1 MSEPTPR
8 PVRGIREIYRIGMGP
23 SSSHSMGPRR
33 AAELFRDGSGKGAAR
48 YRVTLYGSL
57 AATGKGHL
65 TDVAVR
71 EALKPAECKIIW
83 KPETFLPQH
92 PNGMTL
98 EALDSCGGTAAE
110 WTVFSTGGGELTD
123 ENGVVGEGERVVYP
137 FRNMEELLAHC
148 ARESISIWRAVENF
162 EPGVRPW
169 LAGIWRAM
177 VESVERG
184 LGIEGVL
191 PGPLKVTRRAPDK
204 YRRAAEMKGPLRE
217 TGFISAY
224 ALAVIEENAAGGTIV
239 TAPTCGSAG
248 VLPGL
253 LYYFQEREC
262 VPENDILSALATA
275 GIVGAFIKAN
285 ASISG
290 AQVGC
295 QGEVGAASSMAA
307 AAAAQIMGGT
317 PRQVEY
323 AAEMAMEH
331 SLGMTCD
338 PILGYVQIPCIER
351 NAAGA
356 TRAFTSAGYAIQGDG
371 SHRISFDEVIE
382 TMRRTGEDM
391 SADYRETSRA
401 GLAALKRRRTRR

>member
-1 MSEPTPR
+1 MEERIQP

-33 AAELFRDGSGKGAAR
+33 AAEIFRDGPGKGAAR

-65 TDVAVR
+65 TDVAVH
-71 EALKPAECKIIW
+71 EALRPAECRIIW
-83 KPETFLPQH
+83 KPETFLPRH
-92 PNGMTL
+92 PNGLRL
-98 EALDSCGGTAAE
+98 EALDSRGKSVAD

-123 ENGVVGEGERVVYP
+123 DTGVVGESERVVYP
-137 FRNMEELLAHC
+137 FQHLDDLLLVCAEEQKA
-148 ARESISIWRAVENF
+148 IWQVVEAL
-162 EPGVRPW
+162 EGDIRPW
-169 LAGIWRAM
+169 LGGIWRAM
-177 VESVERG
+177 VQSVERG
-184 LGIEGVL
+184 LGLEGVL

-253 LYYFQEREC
+253 LYYLHAREG
-262 VPENDILSALATA
+262 VPEADILNALIAA
-275 GIVGAFIKAN
+275 GAVGAFIKAN

-295 QGEVGAASSMAA
+295 QGEVGAACSMAA
-307 AAAAQIMGGT
+307 AAAAQVLGGT

-356 TRAFTSAGYAIQGDG
+356 TRAFTSAGYALQGDG
-371 SHRISFDEVIE
+371 THRISFDEVIE

-401 GLAALKRRRTRR
+401 GLAALRRRGR

>member
-1 MSEPTPR
+1 MNRRNSK
-8 PVRGIREIYRIGMGP
+8 PVRGLREIYRIGMGP

-33 AAELFRDGSGKGAAR
+33 AAGIFRDGAGKGAAG

-71 EALKPAECKIIW
+71 EALKPAECEIIW
-83 KPETFLPQH
+83 DRETFLELH
-92 PNGMTL
+92 PNGMKL
-98 EALDSCGGTAAE
+98 EALDSAGEPFAE

-123 ENGVVGEGERVVYP
+123 ENGVVGAAESVRYP
-137 FRNMEELLAHC
+137 FDGMEQLLRHC
-148 ARESISIWRAVENF
+148 AREKKHIWQVVEDT
-162 EPGVRPW
+162 ERDLWPW
-169 LAGIWRAM
+169 LGDIWGAM

-184 LGIEGVL
+184 IGKEGVL
-191 PGPLKVTRRAPDK
+191 PGPLKVRRRAPEKLHHADG
-204 YRRAAEMKGPLRE
+204 MKSPLRE
-217 TGFISAY
+217 TGYISAY
-224 ALAVIEENAAGGTIV
+224 ALAVIEENAAGGIIV

-253 LYYFQEREC
+253 LYYMREREG
-262 VPENDILSALATA
+262 VPETEILRALATA
-275 GIVGAFIKAN
+275 GLVGSFIKAN

-290 AQVGC
+290 AEVGC
-295 QGEVGAASSMAA
+295 QGEVGAASTMAA
-307 AAAAQIMGGT
+307 AAAAQVLGGT
-317 PRQVEY
+317 PLQIEY

-356 TRAFTSAGYAIQGDG
+356 TRAFTSAGYALQGDG

-401 GLAALKRRRTRR
+401 GLAAIKYRRRVK

>member
-1 MSEPTPR
+1 MEERIQP
-8 PVRGIREIYRIGMGP
+8 PVRGIREIYRVGMGP

-33 AAELFRDGSGKGAAR
+33 AAEIFRDGPGQGAAR
-48 YRVTLYGSL
+48 YRATLYGSL

-65 TDVAVR
+65 TDVAVH
-71 EALKPAECKIIW
+71 EALRPTECKIVW
-83 KPETFLPQH
+83 KPEAFLPQH
-92 PNGMTL
+92 PNGLRL
-98 EALDSCGGTAAE
+98 EALDSRGKVFAD

-123 ENGVVGEGERVVYP
+123 ATGVVGESERVVYP
-137 FRNMEELLAHC
+137 FQHLDDLLLVCAEEQKH
-148 ARESISIWRAVENF
+148 IWQVIEALE
-162 EPGVRPW
+162 GDIRPW
-169 LAGIWRAM
+169 LGGIWRAM
-177 VESVERG
+177 IQSVERG
-184 LGIEGVL
+184 LGLEGVL

-204 YRRAAEMKGPLRE
+204 FRRAAEMKGPLRE

-253 LYYFQEREC
+253 LYYLHEREG
-262 VPENDILSALATA
+262 VPETDILNALITA
-275 GIVGAFIKAN
+275 GAVGAFIKAN

-295 QGEVGAASSMAA
+295 QGEVGAACSMAA
-307 AAAAQIMGGT
+307 AAAAQVLGGT

-356 TRAFTSAGYAIQGDG
+356 TRAFTSAGYALQGDG
-371 SHRISFDEVIE
+371 THRISFDEVIE

-401 GLAALKRRRTRR
+401 GLAALRSRRH

>member
-1 MSEPTPR
+1 M
-8 PVRGIREIYRIGMGP
+8 PVSKCKPLRGLREIYRIGMGP

-33 AAELFRDGSGKGAAR
+33 AAEIFRDGDGSGADSFRA
-48 YRVTLYGSL
+48 TLYGSL

-65 TDVAVR
+65 SDVAVR
-71 EALKPAECKIIW
+71 EAFEPKECKINW
-83 KPETFLPQH
+83 RPRTFLPDH
-92 PNGMTL
+92 PNGLKL
-98 EALDSCGGTAAE
+98 EALDGDGKTTAA

-123 ENGVVGEGERVVYP
+123 GNGIVGGGPVAEYP
-137 FRNMEELLAHC
+137 FRTMDELMQLCANEELP
-148 ARESISIWRAVENF
+148 IWAV
-162 EPGVRPW
+162 
-169 LAGIWRAM
+169 
-177 VESVERG
+177 VERHERDLWSW
-184 LGIEGVL
+184 LGEIWDTMQQCLRRGIDREGIL
-191 PGPLKVTRRAPDK
+191 PGPLKVKRHAPEK
-204 YRRAAEMKGPLRE
+204 MSKALEMKGALRE
-217 TGFISAY
+217 MGLISAY

-248 VLPGL
+248 VVPGL
-253 LYYFQEREC
+253 LYYLQKHEGFERQM
-262 VPENDILSALATA
+262 ILQALATA
-275 GIVGAFIKAN
+275 GIVGALIKAN

-290 AQVGC
+290 AEAGC

-307 AAAAQIMGGT
+307 AAVAQLLGGSV
-317 PRQVEY
+317 PQVEY

-356 TRAFTSAGYAIQGDG
+356 TRAYTCAGYALQGDG

-382 TMRRTGEDM
+382 TMRQTGEDM

-401 GLAALKRRRTRR
+401 GLAALKK